1 MTSFVLKIVAM
12 VTMFCDHFG
21 DAYIGHFSA
30 FNLIGRIAFPIFAF
44 QISEGFIHTKNLK
57 KYFFRI
63 GVFALISQVPFA
75 LFYHK
80 FFNTNII
87 PLNVF
92 FTLFLGLL
100 AIYLY
105 NFTIQQF
112 AKRTNKLKFPVDK
125 IIGFLFVFLLSYIA
139 EILNTDYGYW
149 GVIVI
154 FAFYVLKQHK
164 AIMTI
169 TFILLCTIKY
179 GNQLLQ
185 TNFHFV
191 YILLTIFT
199 ALPII
204 LINMY
209 TGKQGP
215 KAKYFLYAFYPVHLL
230 LLYLFL

>member
-57 KYFFRI
+57 KYFFRL
-63 GVFALISQVPFA
+63 GLFALISQIPFA
-75 LFYHK
+75 LFYYK
-80 FFNTNII
+80 FFNTTKI

-105 NFTIQQF
+105 NFTVQQF
-112 AKRTNKLKFPVDK
+112 AIKNKKLKFPIDK
-125 IIGFLFVFLLSYIA
+125 IVGLIFVFLLSYIA

-154 FAFYVLKQHK
+154 FAFYLLKQHK

-169 TFILLCTIKY
+169 VFILLCIIKY

-185 TNFHFV
+185 TNFHYAYV
-191 YILLTIFT
+191 LLTVFT

-204 LINMY
+204 LIDMY
-209 TGKQGP
+209 NGKQGP
-215 KAKYFLYAFYPVHLL
+215 KIKHFLYAFYPVHLL
-230 LLYLFL
+230 LLYFFL

>member
-21 DAYIGHFSA
+21 DAYVGHFSA

-44 QISEGFIHTKNLK
+44 QISEGFTHTRNLK

-80 FFNTNII
+80 FFNTTEI
-87 PLNVF
+87 PLNIF

-112 AKRTNKLKFPVDK
+112 AKKAKKIKFPIDK
-125 IIGFLFVFLLSYIA
+125 ILGLVFVFLLSYIA

-149 GVIVI
+149 GVILI

-164 AIMTI
+164 TIMTI

-215 KAKYFLYAFYPVHLL
+215 KAKYFLYVFYPAHLL

>member
-21 DAYIGHFSA
+21 DAYVGHFSA

-44 QISEGFIHTKNLK
+44 QISEGFTHTRNLK

-80 FFNTNII
+80 FFNTTEI
-87 PLNVF
+87 PLNIF

-112 AKRTNKLKFPVDK
+112 AKKAKKIKFPIDK
-125 IIGFLFVFLLSYIA
+125 ILGLVFVFLLSYIA

-149 GVIVI
+149 GVILI

-164 AIMTI
+164 TIMTI

-215 KAKYFLYAFYPVHLL
+215 KAKYFLYAFYPAHLL

>member
-21 DAYIGHFSA
+21 DAYVGHFSA

-44 QISEGFIHTKNLK
+44 QISEGFIHTRNLK

-80 FFNTNII
+80 FFNTAEI
-87 PLNVF
+87 PLNIF
-92 FTLFLGLL
+92 FTLFIGLL

-112 AKRTNKLKFPVDK
+112 AKRTKKLKFPVDK
-125 IIGFLFVFLLSYIA
+125 IIGLLFVFLLSYIA

-149 GVIVI
+149 GVILI
-154 FAFYVLKQHK
+154 FAFYILKQHK
-164 AIMTI
+164 TIMTI

-179 GNQLLQ
+179 GNQILQ
-185 TNFHFV
+185 SNFHYI
-191 YILLTIFT
+191 YILLIIFT

-215 KAKYFLYAFYPVHLL
+215 KAKYFLYVFYPAHLL